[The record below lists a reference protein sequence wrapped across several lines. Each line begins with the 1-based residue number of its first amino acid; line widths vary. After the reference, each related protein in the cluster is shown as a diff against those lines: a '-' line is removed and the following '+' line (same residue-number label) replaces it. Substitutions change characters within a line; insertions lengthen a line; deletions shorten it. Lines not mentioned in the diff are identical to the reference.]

1 MRYKN
6 NYPKITA
13 LLCTYA
19 FTYVL
24 FQLGLFDVLP
34 NLLQGYGY
42 ITMFAAGLLFSFG
55 FTTPFAIAIFIE
67 MAPAVNPL
75 LGAIVGGAG
84 AMLSDLLIFKFI
96 RFSFMNEIKRLKR
109 LPLFRW
115 MMKREKE
122 AVPTQIQKYI
132 AWSIAGIIIASP
144 LPDEIGVSVLSGD
157 THVHGKPFAAFC
169 FAMDAIGVLIVLLS
183 VQGIS

>member
-24 FQLGLFDVLP
+24 FRLGLFDVLP
-34 NLLQGYGY
+34 HLLQGYGY

-67 MAPAVNPL
+67 MASTVNPV
-75 LGAIVGGAG
+75 LGASVAGVG
-84 AMLSDLLIFKFI
+84 AMASDVLIFKFI
-96 RFSFMNEIKRLKR
+96 RFSFMDEIKRLKR
-109 LPLFRW
+109 LRVFRW
-115 MMKREKE
+115 MVKREKE

-132 AWSIAGIIIASP
+132 AWSIAGVIIASP
-144 LPDEIGVSVLSGD
+144 LPDELGVSVLSGD
-157 THVHGKPFAAFC
+157 THVTGKPFAAFC
-169 FAMDAIGVLIVLLS
+169 FAMDAVGVLIILVGTN
-183 VQGIS
+183 VAA